1 MNDLVLYKRKD
12 CGLCEEMKQVIGQL
26 AIRFPMNVQERDID
40 SSAELQ
46 KRFGNEVPVL
56 FINGRKTFKYRM
68 TTKELEK
75 ALKKQKNLLDVP
87 RLSRW
92 FQK

>member
-1 MNDLVLYKRKD
+1 MNDLVLYTRKD

-26 AIRFPMNVQERDID
+26 AVRFPMNVQETDID
-40 SSAELQ
+40 SSATLQ

-56 FINGRKTFKYRM
+56 FINGRKTFKYRT

-75 ALKKQKNLLDVP
+75 ALKKQKDLLDVP